1 VRDQLPLWMVDKSY
15 RYTEELALMILI
27 ISLIINYNTFTITL
41 GVFPSILMVS
51 YGMQSF
57 GGKSF

>member
-1 VRDQLPLWMVDKSY
+1 MVDNSY

-27 ISLIINYNTFTITL
+27 LSLIINYNTFTVTL
-41 GVFPSILMVS
+41 GMFPPVLLVS